1 MHALFDS
8 VELHKYHYRPY
19 CKWMRLVDGIVRV
32 SKTSEEVVNRSDL
45 DSIDQQRGVNLGKD
59 TYVVLEFF
67 SISIST

>member
-8 VELHKYHYRPY
+8 VELHKHHYRPY

-32 SKTSEEVVNRSDL
+32 SKTSEEVVNQSDL